1 MKDFFLKNR
10 TAVMWGMTA
19 LSALILASVV
29 AGCQLQDII
38 KFEPPKH
45 VQEAIGV
52 SDSMPLSE
60 ANYTWDEWQRYV
72 TTNSERLSD
81 EIGEASLRFDLVS
94 SVTDTGL
101 SLLGESAGS
110 FPGGA
115 LIFGGLSMLAG
126 IYTKRP
132 GTDKHV
138 SAEKQASFNKG
149 LAEGKRVAIEMYEE
163 MRNAP
168 AES

>member
-1 MKDFFLKNR
+1 
-10 TAVMWGMTA
+10 
-19 LSALILASVV
+19 
-29 AGCQLQDII
+29 
-38 KFEPPKH
+38 
-45 VQEAIGV
+45 
-52 SDSMPLSE
+52 
-60 ANYTWDEWQRYV
+60 
-72 TTNSERLSD
+72 
-81 EIGEASLRFDLVS
+81 
-94 SVTDTGL
+94 
-101 SLLGESAGS
+101 
-110 FPGGA
+110 
-115 LIFGGLSMLAG
+115 MLAG